1 MGPQR
6 PLPAAYTG
14 SDRMNPLRI
23 ADQLRTDYLQLLT
36 TTFAPRQEGLKRDFG
51 IAVEREGFLTREPF
65 VSLALPYQQSSA
77 LTELLPETRERFG
90 AIAETP
96 YAHQGEAVRRII
108 AVLPTVVATGTGSGK
123 TEAFLMPIVDLCLRA
138 AQPVR

>member
-14 SDRMNPLRI
+14 RSDRMNPLRI
-23 ADQLRTDYLQLLT
+23 AEQLRTDYLQLLT

-51 IAVEREGFLTREPF
+51 VAVEREGFLTREPF

-90 AIAETP
+90 AIADAP
-96 YAHQGEAVRRII
+96 S
-108 AVLPTVVATGTGSGK
+108 VV
-123 TEAFLMPIVDLCLRA
+123 IVIFSM
-138 AQPVR
+138 